1 MNQVNEHSSNID
13 PELSAGYREIANESA
28 PARLDVAV
36 LRQAA
41 KEARPMSNLTN
52 YLYSFR
58 RPLAFAATLVLALS
72 MVLQFD
78 EVLTDKS
85 RDLMNGVT
93 EVGESSTGAGEISS
107 VIDASVEH
115 IQEQVRQ
122 GENAV
127 SQGLR
132 NKPMPNAVGG
142 SEAMRPDIV
151 RFCDS
156 AQTASAQLWWEC
168 IMDLDRNGR
177 FDESENERQL
187 LINTYPDF
195 LPSK

>member
-41 KEARPMSNLTN
+41 KEARPISNLTN
-52 YLYSFR
+52 YFYSFR

-93 EVGESSTGAGEISS
+93 EVDESSTGAGEISS

>member
-52 YLYSFR
+52 YFYSFR

-78 EVLTDKS
+78 ELLTDKS
-85 RDLMNGVT
+85 WDLMNGVT

-115 IQEQVRQ
+115 IEEQVRQ

-132 NKPMPNAVGG
+132 NNPMPNAVGG

-168 IMDLDRNGR
+168 IFDLDRNGR
-177 FDESENERQL
+177 FDESESERQL

-195 LPSK
+195 LPPK

>member
-52 YLYSFR
+52 YFYSFR

-132 NKPMPNAVGG
+132 NNPMPNAVGG
-142 SEAMRPDIV
+142 SEAMGPDLV

-168 IMDLDRNGR
+168 IIDLDRNGR
-177 FDESENERQL
+177 FDESESERQL

-195 LPSK
+195 LPPK

>member
-36 LRQAA
+36 LRQAV

-52 YLYSFR
+52 YFYSFR

-132 NKPMPNAVGG
+132 NNPMPNAVGG
-142 SEAMRPDIV
+142 SEAMRPDLV

-168 IMDLDRNGR
+168 IIDLDRNGR
-177 FDESENERQL
+177 FDESESERQL

-195 LPSK
+195 LQPK

>member
-1 MNQVNEHSSNID
+1 MNQPDEHSSNAD
-13 PELSAGYREIANESA
+13 PEVSAGYRAIANESA
-28 PARLDVAV
+28 PTRLDDVV

-41 KEARPMSNLTN
+41 EEVRQMSKLANFF
-52 YLYSFR
+52 YSIR

-72 MVLQFD
+72 IALQFE

-85 RDLMNGVT
+85 RDVINGVT
-93 EVGESSTGAGEISS
+93 ESAESNTGASEISAGF
-107 VIDASVEH
+107 DASVEH

-122 GENAV
+122 GESAV
-127 SQGLR
+127 SQGSL

-142 SEAMRPDIV
+142 AEAMRPEIA

-156 AQTASAQLWWEC
+156 AQSASAELWWEC
-168 IMDLDRNGR
+168 IVELDRNGHL
-177 FDESENERQL
+177 DESASEHQL

-195 LPSK
+195 LPPK

>member
-52 YLYSFR
+52 YFYSFR

-115 IQEQVRQ
+115 IEEQVRQ

-132 NKPMPNAVGG
+132 NNPMPNAVGG

-168 IMDLDRNGR
+168 IFDLDRNGR
-177 FDESENERQL
+177 FDESESERQL

-195 LPSK
+195 LPPK

>member
-52 YLYSFR
+52 YFYSFR

-85 RDLMNGVT
+85 WDLMNGVT

-132 NKPMPNAVGG
+132 NNPMPNAVGG

-168 IMDLDRNGR
+168 IFDLDRNGR
-177 FDESENERQL
+177 FDESESERQL

-195 LPSK
+195 LPPK

>member
-13 PELSAGYREIANESA
+13 PEVSAGYREMANESA

-41 KEARPMSNLTN
+41 KETRPMSNLTN
-52 YLYSFR
+52 YFYSVR

-72 MVLQFD
+72 IVLQFD
-78 EVLTDKS
+78 EVLTDKR
-85 RDLMNGVT
+85 RDLINGVT

-132 NKPMPNAVGG
+132 NKPMPSTVGG

-177 FDESENERQL
+177 IDESESERQL

-195 LPSK
+195 LPPK